1 MGRMR
6 RLALVVLAATAAA
19 VGGVAAGQPAGAA
32 GASSIF
38 LNPLNPTTSPGP
50 IQHVIVIVQSGHS
63 FDNYFGTR
71 PGVDGIP
78 TSACVPIVAG
88 SKVCVKPTH
97 LNPDEARAGL
107 SDTLGVT
114 QKSIDNG
121 KMDGFVGAQ
130 ANTAIGT
137 VSMGYLDGTD
147 LPYYWNLASRF
158 TLFDHFYA
166 SSQAGSLPNRLIA
179 ISGQADGIDSNAPP
193 TGGITNVPTIF
204 DQLDQKDISWK
215 YYVQDYHGTASPSA
229 GEVARTP
236 LLAMPSVTGS
246 PAQAAR
252 IVDSS
257 RIFDDLA
264 AGKLPSVSYVTGSTD
279 SELSPQSPAGGE
291 EFVRSIIN
299 AVMQSSSWD
308 HTAILLTYDDSG
320 GWYDH
325 SPPPVV
331 GGTRLGLRV
340 PTLLISPYA
349 RAGYVDSNQL
359 DTASIPAYIEHVFQ
373 LQQLSASEATAGSI
387 VTALNVDQTPIAPV
401 IGPENG
407 SAPAIVRP
415 SVGIV
420 YVLYLAA
427 LLGACFL
434 VALAFARQRRSYVVN
449 RSGLLAARWNGKR
462 RLADEVE
469 TDPAPSAAGPK
480 KGAVPDEASAE
491 QDEESAAPNEESAEP
506 NEESAAPKEESAAP
520 EKESPAPDPLDTT
533 EPASVPAPGADG
545 ELAQEQSPALVT
557 SEKDGGT
564 DGEEQS
570 GPPDAPSTPAS
581 SDQSPS
587 RPTTRRFSRR
597 RAPTPTATDLLS

>member
-1 MGRMR
+1 MR
-6 RLALVVLAATAAA
+6 RLALAALAATVAGVA
-19 VGGVAAGQPAGAA
+19 VGLPAGAA

-38 LNPLNPTTSPGP
+38 LNPLNPTTSNPGP

-71 PGVDGIP
+71 PGVDGLP
-78 TSACVPIVAG
+78 ASACVPVVTG

-107 SDTLGVT
+107 SDSLSVT
-114 QKSIDNG
+114 RRSIDNG
-121 KMDGFVGAQ
+121 KMDGFVSAQ

-137 VSMGYLDGTD
+137 VSMGYLNGTD

-166 SSQAGSLPNRLIA
+166 SSQAGSLPNRMVAIA
-179 ISGQADGIDSNAPP
+179 GQDDGIASNAAPS
-193 TGGITNVPTIF
+193 GGITNVSTVF
-204 DQLDQKDISWK
+204 DQLNQKAISWK
-215 YYVQDYHGTASPSA
+215 YYVQDYQGTTSPSA

-236 LLAMPSVTGS
+236 LLGMPSVTGS
-246 PAQAAR
+246 PTQAAR

-264 AGKLPSVSYVTGSTD
+264 AGQLPSVSYVTGSID

-299 AVMQSSSWD
+299 AVMQSSAWD

-325 SPPPVV
+325 SAPPVV
-331 GGTRLGLRV
+331 GGTRLGVRV

-349 RAGYVDSNQL
+349 RAGYVDGNQL

-373 LQQLSASEATAGSI
+373 LKQLTTNEATAGSI
-387 VTALNVDQTPIAPV
+387 ASALNANQTPIAPV
-401 IGPENG
+401 VGPANG

-420 YVLYLAA
+420 YLLYLGAF
-427 LLGACFL
+427 LGACLL
-434 VALAFARQRRSYVVN
+434 VALAFARQRRAYVLN
-449 RSGLLAARWNGKR
+449 RPGLGSPRWNGKKPS
-462 RLADEVE
+462 ADEGATRPAPAAAATSRVSDKVAAPE
-469 TDPAPSAAGPK
+469 RESAGSDPADPEPTGPAPSG
-480 KGAVPDEASAE
+480 KGQPAK
-491 QDEESAAPNEESAEP
+491 EP
-506 NEESAAPKEESAAP
+506 
-520 EKESPAPDPLDTT
+520 
-533 EPASVPAPGADG
+533 
-545 ELAQEQSPALVT
+545 SPAL
-557 SEKDGGT
+557 GT
-564 DGEEQS
+564 
-570 GPPDAPSTPAS
+570 AK
-581 SDQSPS
+581 S
-587 RPTTRRFSRR
+587 RPPARGEDQEPRSDPPGVETPEKVGGERSGQREAATPSIRPAKRR
-597 RAPTPTATDLLS
+597 RAPTPTATDLRS

>member
-1 MGRMR
+1 MGRIR
-6 RLALVVLAATAAA
+6 RLGLVALAATSA
-19 VGGVAAGQPAGAA
+19 GVVAGLPAGAA

-38 LNPLNPTTSPGP
+38 LNPLSPSTLNPGP

-78 TSACVPIVAG
+78 TSACVPVVIG

-107 SDTLGVT
+107 SDTLSVT
-114 QKSIDNG
+114 EKSIDNG

-130 ANTAIGT
+130 PNTAIGT
-137 VSMGYLDGTD
+137 VSMGYLDESD

-166 SSQAGSLPNRLIA
+166 SSQAGSLPNRLVA
-179 ISGQADGIDSNAPP
+179 ISGQEDGIASNAPP
-193 TGGITNVPTIF
+193 SGGITNVPTVF
-204 DQLDQKDISWK
+204 DQLNRKDLSWK
-215 YYVQDYHGTASPSA
+215 YYVQDYHGTSSPSA

-246 PAQAAR
+246 PAQATR

-264 AGKLPSVSYVTGSTD
+264 AGELPSVSYVTGSTD

-299 AVMQSSSWD
+299 AVMQSSAWD

-325 SPPPVV
+325 SAPPVV

-349 RAGYVDSNQL
+349 RAGYVDRNQL
-359 DTASIPAYIEHVFQ
+359 DTASIPAYIESVFQ
-373 LQQLSASEATAGSI
+373 LPQLSANEATAGSI
-387 VTALNVDQTPIAPV
+387 VSAVNLDQKPIAPV
-401 IGPENG
+401 VGPANG

-415 SVGIV
+415 SVGVV
-420 YVLYLAA
+420 YVLYLGAF
-427 LLGACFL
+427 LGACLL
-434 VALAFARQRRSYVVN
+434 VGLAFARQRRSYVPN
-449 RSGLLAARWNGKR
+449 PAGLWAPRWNGRKPP
-462 RLADEVE
+462 ADEGEPAESAGDPDTSAVLE
-469 TDPAPSAAGPK
+469 PDKDAVLENGNADPDPA
-480 KGAVPDEASAE
+480 DTEA
-491 QDEESAAPNEESAEP
+491 P
-506 NEESAAPKEESAAP
+506 
-520 EKESPAPDPLDTT
+520 TG
-533 EPASVPAPGADG
+533 PAPGARTG
-545 ELAQEQSPALVT
+545 SAKGSSPALDTVESRPRERENGDETEPRTDLPAVVT
-557 SEKDGGT
+557 SET
-564 DGEEQS
+564 DGEDRSAQRVATADE
-570 GPPDAPSTPAS
+570 PPSAPSTR
-581 SDQSPS
+581 
-587 RPTTRRFSRR
+587 RPKRR
-597 RAPTPTATDLLS
+597 RAPTPSPNPTPTPTPAATPAATDLMS

>member
-6 RLALVVLAATAAA
+6 RLALVALAATAA
-19 VGGVAAGQPAGAA
+19 GVAAAVPSGGA

-38 LNPLNPTTSPGP
+38 LNPLGPTTSNSGP

-78 TSACVPIVAG
+78 ASTCVPIVTG

-121 KMDGFVGAQ
+121 KMDGFVSAQ

-137 VSMGYLDGTD
+137 VAMGYLDGSD

-166 SSQAGSLPNRLIA
+166 SSQAGSLPNRLVA
-179 ISGQADGIDSNAPP
+179 ISGQDDGITSNVPP
-193 TGGITNVPTIF
+193 TGGITNVPTVF
-204 DQLDQKDISWK
+204 DQLETKGLNWK
-215 YYVQDYHGTASPSA
+215 YYVQDYAGATSPSA
-229 GEVARTP
+229 GETARTP

-246 PAQAAR
+246 PAQVAR

-264 AGKLPSVSYVTGSTD
+264 SGALPSVSYVTGSID
-279 SELSPQSPAGGE
+279 SELSPQSPALGE
-291 EFVRSIIN
+291 AFVRSIIN
-299 AVMQSSSWD
+299 AVMQSSAWD
-308 HTAILLTYDDSG
+308 HTAILLTYDNSG

-325 SPPPVV
+325 SPPPVI

-349 RAGYVDSNQL
+349 RAGYVDPSQL
-359 DTASIPAYIEHVFQ
+359 DTASIPAYIEHVFG
-373 LQQLSASEATAGSI
+373 LKQLSTNEATAGSI
-387 VTALNVDQTPIAPV
+387 ATAVNVDQTPIVPV
-401 IGPENG
+401 IGPANG
-407 SAPAIVRP
+407 SAPAIARP

-420 YVLYLAA
+420 YVLYLGAF
-427 LLGACFL
+427 LGACLL
-434 VALAFARQRRSYVVN
+434 VALALARQRRSPALS
-449 RSGLLAARWNGKR
+449 RSGHRAPLWNGR
-462 RLADEVE
+462 RPPAEGGVTGPVLSA
-469 TDPAPSAAGPK
+469 PAPGK
-480 KGAVPDEASAE
+480 AVGRR
-491 QDEESAAPNEESAEP
+491 NGSAEP
-506 NEESAAPKEESAAP
+506 TPVGTTTSRPSERKNGGGKVQEEQWA
-520 EKESPAPDPLDTT
+520 DP
-533 EPASVPAPGADG
+533 PVV
-545 ELAQEQSPALVT
+545 VT
-557 SEKDGGT
+557 SEDGGQRP
-564 DGEEQS
+564 GRS
-570 GPPDAPSTPAS
+570 VAPSPVATADGPS
-581 SDQSPS
+581 SMPS
-587 RPTTRRFSRR
+587 SRRPGRR
-597 RAPTPTATDLLS
+597 RAPTATDLLS

>member
-1 MGRMR
+1 MGRIR
-6 RLALVVLAATAAA
+6 RLALVALAVTVA
-19 VGGVAAGQPAGAA
+19 GVAAGLPAGAA

-38 LNPLNPTTSPGP
+38 LNPLNPTTSNPGP

-78 TSACVPIVAG
+78 ASACVPVVTG

-107 SDTLGVT
+107 SDSLSVT
-114 QKSIDNG
+114 RRSIDNG
-121 KMDGFVGAQ
+121 KMDGFVSAQ

-137 VSMGYLDGTD
+137 VSMGYLNGTD

-166 SSQAGSLPNRLIA
+166 SSQAGSLPNRLVA
-179 ISGQADGIDSNAPP
+179 VSGQDDGIASNAAPS
-193 TGGITNVPTIF
+193 GGITNLSTVF
-204 DQLDQKDISWK
+204 DQLNQKSISWK
-215 YYVQDYHGTASPSA
+215 YYVQDYQGTASPSA

-236 LLAMPSVTGS
+236 LLGMPSVTGS
-246 PAQAAR
+246 PTQAAR

-264 AGKLPSVSYVTGSTD
+264 AGALPSVSYVTGSID

-299 AVMQSSSWD
+299 AVMQSSAWD

-325 SPPPVV
+325 SAPPVV
-331 GGTRLGLRV
+331 GGARLGVRV

-349 RAGYVDSNQL
+349 RAGYVDGNQL
-359 DTASIPAYIEHVFQ
+359 DAASIPAYIEHVFQ
-373 LQQLSASEATAGSI
+373 LPQLSTNEASAGSI
-387 VTALNVDQTPIAPV
+387 ASALNVDQTPIAPV
-401 IGPENG
+401 IGSENG

-420 YVLYLAA
+420 YLLYLGAF
-427 LLGACFL
+427 LGACLL
-434 VALAFARQRRSYVVN
+434 VALAFARQRRSFVLDPP
-449 RSGLLAARWNGKR
+449 GLGAPRWNGKR
-462 RLADEVE
+462 PRADEATTGPSPRLSDPEMAGAKEKAVVPE
-469 TDPAPSAAGPK
+469 PGSADPDPADS
-480 KGAVPDEASAE
+480 
-491 QDEESAAPNEESAEP
+491 EP
-506 NEESAAPKEESAAP
+506 G
-520 EKESPAPDPLDTT
+520 TG
-533 EPASVPAPGADG
+533 EPAREP
-545 ELAQEQSPALVT
+545 SPALGATEGRPPERGRGDDRDTPTDSPEPVT
-557 SEKDGGT
+557 PEKVGD
-564 DGEEQS
+564 DRP
-570 GPPDAPSTPAS
+570 GPREATSPPST
-581 SDQSPS
+581 
-587 RPTTRRFSRR
+587 RRSKRR

>member
-6 RLALVVLAATAAA
+6 RLALVALAAIAA
-19 VGGVAAGQPAGAA
+19 GVAAGLPAGAA

-38 LNPLNPTTSPGP
+38 LNPLNPATNPGP

-78 TSACVPIVAG
+78 TSACVPVVAG

-107 SDTLGVT
+107 SDTLSVT
-114 QKSIDNG
+114 QKSIDSG
-121 KMDGFVGAQ
+121 KMDGFVSAQ
-130 ANTAIGT
+130 PNTAIGT

-166 SSQAGSLPNRLIA
+166 YSQAGSLPNRLIA
-179 ISGQADGIDSNAPP
+179 ISGQSDGIDSNAAPA
-193 TGGITNVPTIF
+193 GGITNVPTIF

-246 PAQAAR
+246 PTKAAR

-264 AGKLPSVSYVTGSTD
+264 AGALPSVSYVTGSTD

-331 GGTRLGLRV
+331 GGGRLGLRV

-373 LQQLSASEATAGSI
+373 LPQLAASEATAGNI
-387 VTALNVDQTPIAPV
+387 VTALNDDQTPIAPV

-420 YVLYLAA
+420 YVLYLGA
-427 LLGACFL
+427 LLAACLL
-434 VALAFARQRRSYVVN
+434 VALAFSRQRRSYVVN
-449 RSGLLAARWNGKR
+449 RSGLLATRRNGDLAARWNGKKPP
-462 RLADEVE
+462 ADGDE
-469 TDPAPSAAGPK
+469 TDPDPSAAGS
-480 KGAVPDEASAE
+480 KGALPDEASVERDPAE
-491 QDEESAAPNEESAEP
+491 T
-506 NEESAAPKEESAAP
+506 
-520 EKESPAPDPLDTT
+520 ESPGVPASGSEG
-533 EPASVPAPGADG
+533 EPAEEP
-545 ELAQEQSPALVT
+545 SPALVT
-557 SEKDGGT
+557 SERDGGT
-564 DGEEQS
+564 DGDES
-570 GPPDAPSTPAS
+570 GSPDAPSRPTTP
-581 SDQSPS
+581 DQPPS

-597 RAPTPTATDLLS
+597 PAPTPTATDLLS